1 MKSIKEHISYYNEES
16 FRNSLESDNI
26 LSDLYF
32 YKLERNISIYDGK
45 IIRCD
50 GIVIE
55 KSFKYWG
62 ICELKILKSWEYND
76 ILNQMI
82 TYSQLINDFTYY
94 QEKFNQIKIKIFNDL
109 KTVLKNESQMLIRH
123 NKPYLFLI
131 NDVTQ
136 AQTISYET
144 IFKLNF
150 YNVINIQK
158 FRINDSPETYFKES
172 GYLQPE
178 IQQKSLDVRI
188 ASQCFTLLNPSIL
201 GINLSDT
208 KEFKLRYQN
217 NILNCSMHMTPK
229 GSEHVLIRVF
239 IKGYGIK
246 DGFYRL
252 TKTNDEIWLYSN

>member
-1 MKSIKEHISYYNEES
+1 MKSIKEHITYYNEES

-32 YKLERNISIYDGK
+32 YKLERNISIFDGK

-50 GIVIE
+50 GIVID
-55 KSFKYWG
+55 KSYKYWG

-82 TYSQLINDFTYY
+82 TYSQLINDFTYF
-94 QEKFNQIKIKIFNDL
+94 QERFNQIKIKIFNDL
-109 KTVLKNESQMLIRH
+109 KTNLKKEGQMLIRH

-136 AQTISYET
+136 AQTILYET

-158 FRINDSPETYFKES
+158 FRINDSPQTYFKES

-178 IQQKSLDVRI
+178 IQQKSLSI
-188 ASQCFTLLNPSIL
+188 KITSQCFTLLNPSIL
-201 GINLSDT
+201 GIDLLET
-208 KEFKLRYQN
+208 KEFKLNYQN
-217 NILNCSMHMTPK
+217 NILNCSMLMNQK
-229 GSEHVLIRVF
+229 GSEHVLIRAF
-239 IKGYGIK
+239 INGYVIK
-246 DGFYRL
+246 DGFYKL
-252 TKTNDEIWLYSN
+252 TTINDEIRLYSN